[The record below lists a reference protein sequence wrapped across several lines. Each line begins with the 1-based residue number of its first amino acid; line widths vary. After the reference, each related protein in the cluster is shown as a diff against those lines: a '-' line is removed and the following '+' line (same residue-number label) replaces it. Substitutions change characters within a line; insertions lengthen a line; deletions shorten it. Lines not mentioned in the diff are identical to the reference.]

1 MSAPF
6 VYQPATTF
14 SATAKITVPGI
25 AAPQDLPVVWRILA
39 RWEQQAWI
47 ERVAA
52 RSDGDADADGL
63 LEVMADWSVVDG
75 QTGSAIAFSKPALR
89 EFLAAYPAAG
99 AELVQQYIRQ
109 VNESRL
115 GN

>member
-25 AAPQDLPVVWRILA
+25 ADPQDLPVVWRVLS
-39 RWEQQAWI
+39 RGEQRAWI
-47 ERVAA
+47 ERVTSS
-52 RSDGDADADGL
+52 SDGDADADGL
-63 LEVMADWSVVDG
+63 LEVMADWSVLEGDAR
-75 QTGSAIAFSKPALR
+75 TPIPFSKPALR
-89 EFLAAYPAAG
+89 EFLDAYPAAG
-99 AELVQQYIRQ
+99 AELVRQYVRQ
-109 VNESRL
+109 LNESRL

>member
-1 MSAPF
+1 MSPSF
-6 VYQPATTF
+6 VYKPATTF
-14 SATAKITVPGI
+14 AATAKITVPGI
-25 AAPQDLPVVWRILA
+25 ADPQDLPVVWKVFSRDGQQQWIA
-39 RWEQQAWI
+39 RMTS
-47 ERVAA
+47 

-75 QTGSAIAFSKPALR
+75 ESGAPIALSKPALR